1 MLEAVSCGLCQSQRV
16 EHWHTD
22 TRAGIAGREFYRC
35 TQCQLIFVP
44 PAFQLTEEQ
53 ELAVYQ
59 MHEND
64 PNDSRYRNFLNRTFA
79 PMQERLDAKAQGLDF
94 GSGPGPT
101 LSLMFREAGFGC
113 QDYDIFYA
121 HHPELLAKQYD
132 FITATEVFEHLG
144 APGQILQQLYE
155 CLKPEGL
162 LAIMTQRPRDKEAF
176 SRWGYPMD
184 PTHISF
190 FSAETF
196 DWIINRWQLN
206 ELYRGKDVVI
216 LQRN

>member
-1 MLEAVSCGLCQSQRV
+1 MLEAVSCGLCQSQDV
-16 EHWHTD
+16 ELWHTD
-22 TRAGIAGREFYRC
+22 NRGRIAKREFYRC
-35 TQCQLIFVP
+35 NQCQLIFVP
-44 PAFQLTEEQ
+44 PEFRLSAEE
-53 ELAVYQ
+53 ERDVYQ
-59 MHEND
+59 LHQND
-64 PNDSRYRNFLNRTFA
+64 PNDPGYRKFLSRTFESMQALLA
-79 PMQERLDAKAQGLDF
+79 PGAEGLDF

-101 LSLMFREAGFGC
+101 LSLMFKEAGFSC

-121 HHPELLAKQYD
+121 HHPELLATQYD

-144 APGQILQQLYE
+144 DPAQVLKQLLA
-155 CLKPEGL
+155 CLKPGGL
-162 LAIMTQRPRDKEAF
+162 LAIMTQRPQGKDAF
-176 SRWGYPMD
+176 SRWRYPMD

-196 DWIINRWQLN
+196 DWIRNHWQLN